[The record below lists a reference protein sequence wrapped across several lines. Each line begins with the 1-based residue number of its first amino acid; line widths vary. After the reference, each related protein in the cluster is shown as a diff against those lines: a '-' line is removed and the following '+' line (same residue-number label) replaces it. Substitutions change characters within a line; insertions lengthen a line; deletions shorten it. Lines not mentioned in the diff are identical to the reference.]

1 MWEKLS
7 CSHSS
12 SILYQLQLLPRAQQN
27 VARISSLPPNCPPWK
42 TRKRPGYIFTP
53 IHVETRHFLETGSGS
68 LSENFPTQN
77 IPTRSRF
84 GIGQYDRCLWKGF
97 ICKGCRYFLWLT
109 MNELPVI
116 GSLRLRTGFWDHH
129 GANIA
134 TRLGYGERLFR
145 RPKKWFW
152 RGIIAFSP
160 QFHHKLAKIMS
171 IRGKCKFLS

>member
-1 MWEKLS
+1 MGKAVLLS
-7 CSHSS
+7 LILHTISIAIASQSSTERCADFLSS
-12 SILYQLQLLPRAQQN
+12 SQLPTMKD
-27 VARISSLPPNCPPWK
+27 K
-42 TRKRPGYIFTP
+42 TKAWLHLHPYSCRNTAF
-53 IHVETRHFLETGSGS
+53 SGDGIGII
-68 LSENFPTQN
+68 EWNFPTQN

>member
-1 MWEKLS
+1 MGKAVLLS
-7 CSHSS
+7 LILHTVSIAIASQSSTERCADFLSS
-12 SILYQLQLLPRAQQN
+12 SQLPTMKEKKKAWLHL
-27 VARISSLPPNCPPWK
+27 
-42 TRKRPGYIFTP
+42 TP
-53 IHVETRHFLETGSGS
+53 IHVETRPFLETGSGS

-77 IPTRSRF
+77 IPTRNRF

-145 RPKKWFW
+145 LPKKWFW
-152 RGIIAFSP
+152 RRIIAFSP